1 MFTIDTEPSPGGL
14 TCDEA
19 KGGLTEA
26 CELGEGSCPS
36 APSPAPEP
44 EPDPEGDQRDLGC
57 DLHRLAPSC
66 TVPCLPSL
74 RCPRDPF
81 WARREM
87 WDDAVAKPESDSTR
101 ARFTFG
107 ADTDLLRMRL
117 GSPSSRLSLA
127 SSLRWL
133 SCTPSSNARRPGYVL
148 APPRSLAP
156 AHLTDHAARDRV
168 ARQRAGSRRLTTVAL
183 LRRPLRQGHRLSRI
197 WTTWRSQSMIVL
209 SAESSCVTLGS
220 VTAVLL

>member
-1 MFTIDTEPSPGGL
+1 MLPRLRRNPSRTSREISGTWGAIYTAWPPPVQFPAYRR
-14 TCDEA
+14 CDV
-19 KGGLTEA
+19 
-26 CELGEGSCPS
+26 
-36 APSPAPEP
+36 
-44 EPDPEGDQRDLGC
+44 
-57 DLHRLAPSC
+57 LATHSGR
-66 TVPCLPSL
+66 S
-74 RCPRDPF
+74 
-81 WARREM
+81 EM
-87 WDDAVAKPESDSTR
+87 WDDAVAKPESDSTS

-107 ADTDLLRMRL
+107 ADSDLLRMRL

-133 SCTPSSNARRPGYVL
+133 SCTSSSNARRPGYVL

-156 AHLTDHAARDRV
+156 AHLTGHATRDRV
-168 ARQRAGSRRLTTVAL
+168 VRQRAGSRRLTTVAL